1 MRPNVAR
8 GELNSRP
15 QAWILVRPEVR
26 AMEIRLIR
34 EHCTN
39 DPAIGY
45 NLTPRFQAPAE
56 DTVVP
61 RCAGTPA
68 RKVKPILGDGEHQH
82 LRWHVEEYSSSLSS
96 MVRGQR

>member
-1 MRPNVAR
+1 VRPNVAR

-39 DPAIGY
+39 DPAISY

-61 RCAGTPA
+61 PMRWYARPEGEADPRRRRTPTSPMA
-68 RKVKPILGDGEHQH
+68 C
-82 LRWHVEEYSSSLSS
+82 
-96 MVRGQR
+96 